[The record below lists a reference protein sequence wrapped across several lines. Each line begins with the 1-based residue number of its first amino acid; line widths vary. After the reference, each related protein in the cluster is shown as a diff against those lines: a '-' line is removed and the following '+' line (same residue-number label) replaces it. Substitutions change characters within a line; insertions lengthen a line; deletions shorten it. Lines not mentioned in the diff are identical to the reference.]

1 MKRWYVINTHS
12 RSEGLALANLSR
24 QGFEAYLP
32 CYLKRRRHAR
42 RTDTVSRPLFP
53 GYLFVFMDLEVERWY
68 AVKSTI
74 GVKYVICH
82 GDAPAP
88 VPFGVVE
95 EIQAHE
101 DGAGKV
107 VMGKISPFKKNDMVQ
122 IKDGAFL
129 DQIGIFDCATDEE
142 RVFVLLDLMGRQV
155 RVRMPLEAISAY
167 A

>member
-1 MKRWYVINTHS
+1 MKHWYVVNTHS

-82 GDAPAP
+82 GDTPAP
-88 VPFGVVE
+88 VPDGVVE
-95 EIQAHE
+95 GIQDHQDE
-101 DGAGKV
+101 TGMVVTGKLAPFEKNNV
-107 VMGKISPFKKNDMVQ
+107 VRINS
-122 IKDGAFL
+122 GAFL
-129 DQIGIFDCATDEE
+129 DQVGLFDCATDQE
-142 RVFVLLDLMGRQV
+142 RVIVLLDLMGRQV
-155 RVRMPLEAISAY
+155 RVRVPLEAISAY